1 MKTQLFIPVA
11 RPALLIFL
19 FIMMSL
25 PGFSQINVVPF
36 NSNSPIAEKDG
47 IIYSLPRNIVK
58 VKLEIVKTE
67 NFRGP
72 YAAFSSKLLGLTGI
86 IEENSVNYEI
96 GNVELSSLAEADP
109 DQMYFVELDAKSKD
123 AGSLMITL
131 SDEGFISGF
140 ADITSLEK
148 EVRNAI
154 NTGDFNSENLKPFRD
169 LLKPVL
175 IEKVDTI
182 VRRISIDTT
191 TVEEKVLKRSI
202 SEKLPEQQAREVADL
217 IYRIQDSKFSL
228 VTGYQEVNY
237 SRESLEFML
246 EQLNKLESEYL
257 ALFKGTNKISRQVYT
272 YYVTPQ
278 ATRDGTLETICRFSK
293 TRGLSDKS
301 TSIGESV
308 SLVITPLNRNT
319 RLEEFVKQRDQ
330 VAKKMRGFYY
340 RIPEKSQVT
349 LRAGGVAVAETQML
363 ISQMGVVTY
372 LPATHIKDV
381 GFHHENGAI
390 IRAIAE

>member
-1 MKTQLFIPVA
+1 MKSNQLLPVVK
-11 RPALLIFL
+11 LCFLFFL
-19 FIMMSL
+19 FIQVSF
-25 PGFSQINVVPF
+25 PGFTQINVVSF
-36 NSNSPIAEKDG
+36 NSNSPIADKDG

-72 YAAFSSKLLGLTGI
+72 YAAFSSKLLGVTGI
-86 IEENSVNYEI
+86 VEENSVSYEI

-109 DQMYFVELDAKSKD
+109 DQIYFVELDAKSKD

-131 SDEGFISGF
+131 SDEGFIRGYT
-140 ADITSLEK
+140 DITSVEK

-154 NTGDFNSENLKPFRD
+154 NTGDYNNENLKPFRD

-246 EQLNKLESEYL
+246 EQLNKLENEYL
-257 ALFKGTNKISRQVYT
+257 ALFKGTQKISKHVYT

-278 ATRDGTLETICRFSK
+278 SSREGTLETICRFSK
-293 TRGLSDKS
+293 SKGLSDKS

-308 SLVITPLNRNT
+308 SLVITPLNRNMK
-319 RLEEFVKQRDQ
+319 LEEFVKQRDQ

-340 RIPEKSQVT
+340 RIPEKSLVT
-349 LRAGGVAVAETQML
+349 LRAGGIAVAENQML

-381 GFHHENGAI
+381 GFHPENGAI
-390 IRAIAE
+390 IRAVAE

>member
-1 MKTQLFIPVA
+1 MKTQLFIPFVRLA
-11 RPALLIFL
+11 ILLFL
-19 FIMMSL
+19 ILPMSL
-25 PGFSQINVVPF
+25 SGFSQINVVPF
-36 NSNSPIAEKDG
+36 SSSGAIAEKDG
-47 IIYSLPRNIVK
+47 IIYSLPRNIIK

-72 YAAFSSKLLGLTGI
+72 YAAFSTKLLGLTGI
-86 IEENSVNYEI
+86 VEENSISYEI
-96 GNVELSSLAEADP
+96 GNVELSTFAEADP
-109 DQMYFVELDAKSKD
+109 DQIYFVELDAKSKD
-123 AGSLMITL
+123 AGSLIITL
-131 SDEGFISGF
+131 SDEGYISGF
-140 ADITSLEK
+140 TDITSVER

-154 NTGDFNSENLKPFRD
+154 ITGDFNSENLKPFRD

-246 EQLNKLESEYL
+246 EQLNKLENEYL
-257 ALFKGTNKISRQVYT
+257 ALFKGTSKISRQVYI

-278 ATRDGTLETICRFSK
+278 STREGTLETICRFSK
-293 TRGLSDKS
+293 TKGLSDKS
-301 TSIGESV
+301 TSVGESV

-319 RLEEFVKQRDQ
+319 KLEEFAKQRDQ

-340 RIPEKSQVT
+340 RIPEKSLVT
-349 LRAGGVAVAETQML
+349 LRAGGIAVAENQML

-372 LPATHIKDV
+372 LPAAHIKDV
-381 GFHHENGAI
+381 GFHPENGAI